1 MSDIQLLTIGLTLLA
16 IFGAT
21 VANRKSVEDMRD
33 VLRAENKA
41 QASELTAAF
50 KTQAAEF
57 TAALKVQSA
66 ELNAALIRIENK
78 IDHVAEMVASH
89 SERLDKL
96 EGGRA

>member
-1 MSDIQLLTIGLTLLA
+1 MSDIQLLTIGLTLPA

-33 VLRAENKA
+33 VLRAENRV
-41 QASELTAAF
+41 
-50 KTQAAEF
+50 QAAEF

-66 ELNAALIRIENK
+66 ELNGALIRIENK

>member
-1 MSDIQLLTIGLTLLA
+1 MTDVQLLTIGLTLLA

-21 VANRKSVEDMRD
+21 FANRKSVEDMRD
-33 VLRAENKA
+33 VLRAEN
-41 QASELTAAF
+41 

-89 SERLDKL
+89 SVRLDKL